1 MDQGRTEKA
10 EVKNHKNVAPTTTN
24 DFLNTSLKYS
34 RFYLQ
39 LNLKIQ

>member
-10 EVKNHKNVAPTTTN
+10 EVKNHKNVATTTN

-34 RFYLQ
+34 RIYLQ
-39 LNLKIQ
+39 LTLKIQ